1 MQKTEC
7 VWLVVANGEWC
18 MWEKKTRSHFY
29 GAAIKIFMCFILNQN
44 WTIFF
49 WIFSFFQRCERLLC
63 ASVMLC
69 TVSLGGFHEQEKLLN
84 SHYLPMFASWW
95 RNLWCEV
102 RFCVHLRIL
111 IECDPGIRA
120 DSVWKRMT
128 STSASNDS
136 DAFTFMRNTYAPMS
150 NTESNKT
157 NIKYTTKCN
166 LCKFGARFKR
176 RLKIWKFFRNN
187 FLHNSRTAAN
197 EAWLRPFLAITRR

>member
-1 MQKTEC
+1 
-7 VWLVVANGEWC
+7 
-18 MWEKKTRSHFY
+18 
-29 GAAIKIFMCFILNQN
+29 MCFGCGCEWRVVHVGKENKIPFLWCSDKDFYAFYFKSKLNHFLLN
-44 WTIFF
+44 FPFF
-49 WIFSFFQRCERLLC
+49 PTLRTSIVLC
-63 ASVMLC
+63 ARVMLC

-84 SHYLPMFASWW
+84 SHYLPMFSSWW
-95 RNLWCEV
+95 RNLWWEV

-120 DSVWKRMT
+120 NSAWKRT
-128 STSASNDS
+128 TNASASNDS
-136 DAFTFMRNTYAPMS
+136 DAFMFMQNANALMS

-166 LCKFGARFKR
+166 LCKFGARFKQ

-197 EAWLRPFLAITRR
+197 EAWLRPFLAITRRN